1 MIGFSRATHLLNMA
15 IPVGSWRVGGY
26 GGPCAE
32 SAGSEVEVAMTSE
45 RLTRA
50 DLVLGTD
57 PAEGLL
63 AR

>member
-1 MIGFSRATHLLNMA
+1 MA